1 MRVDRIDGG
10 EETLDG
16 AQEAQRRADGAK
28 LREAEAWPKRGS
40 RALPSACHRYRQD
53 RRRLRRAGGVEAEAD
68 ERAQDH
74 ESLLAPGVSPI
85 DEEPPAPVSDGDG
98 CELWPRVRTA

>member
-1 MRVDRIDGG
+1 MTRKSTAPARWCASCVRR
-10 EETLDG
+10 
-16 AQEAQRRADGAK
+16 RRADEGPDCWGTRWQRAA
-28 LREAEAWPKRGS
+28 L
-40 RALPSACHRYRQD
+40 ALPSACHRYRQD

-98 CELWPRVRTA
+98 CELWPRVMTA